1 MRQLDIKKRIEENNK
16 IIESL
21 MTPNVFTL
29 NNTIA
34 ELLAENR
41 QLQDECEHVFEEGFC
56 VYCMKGDETND

>member
-1 MRQLDIKKRIEENNK
+1 MQQLEIKKRIDENNR

-34 ELLAENR
+34 ELLAENKK
-41 QLQDECEHVFEEGFC
+41 LQEECEHVFENGYC
-56 VYCMKGDETND
+56 IYCMKGEE